1 MNSWDKT
8 VGEHRARLIT
18 LYNRRPKYIV
28 GMAFTGA
35 VNTQRI
41 IIIMVSRLNA
51 SKPRAFA
58 WALFSSSFLTLLLRY
73 RRRNEHYCNNKTLQR
88 TDCIMTCY
96 FVVVAVVVLL
106 YNGITTIALL
116 L

>member
-1 MNSWDKT
+1 MGKKM
-8 VGEHRARLIT
+8 VGERRARRIT
-18 LYNRRPKYIV
+18 LYNRLPKYIM
-28 GMAFTGA
+28 GMAFTAA

-58 WALFSSSFLTLLLRY
+58 WALFLTLLLRY

-96 FVVVAVVVLL
+96 FVVVALVIIIQR
-106 YNGITTIALL
+106 NNNDCFIIII
-116 L
+116 